1 MFISASVYMC
11 HLFNKKMFVIPFG
24 GFLLCSIAQD
34 FFNQQIKQIILV
46 IILFLIPIDIGHA

>member
-1 MFISASVYMC
+1 MC